1 MEAFS
6 LLKYWRGG
14 GGAAAISAAA
24 SARPAVSIT
33 TIAASA
39 LPSAEE
45 ETDEESADGDD
56 EGPFFDLEF
65 AVPDEEC
72 EGDVNEEDDA
82 ASSREGEER
91 EEVTDDDEGA
101 AEERE
106 FNFTVSSEGSCGDL
120 RADPSLP
127 LSPSDDL
134 FFKGRLVPL
143 ESSSLV
149 FNHAEAH
156 VKPHILP
163 VSLLKTKFRVLML
176 GLRRPK
182 HSSAAAPAGDP
193 LNGSVPAA
201 VPSPKHPHQRPSKLF
216 TVKFKVDEVPI
227 VSLFTRDNSS
237 RSTGSSNGRS
247 SKPQA
252 DECSAP
258 AAAAGEKKLSKELV
272 QKYLSKIKPLYVRVS
287 KRYTEKL
294 RFSGQLTTEGVV
306 SKEPPPA
313 QATTASP
320 AAVSGEDEVKASGET
335 ELAPASS
342 ALTSGAGAG
351 KAVQKPAQ
359 LGNLPAGLRVVCK
372 HLGKSRSASAAVA
385 AVPSPPPTL
394 ARRRD
399 DSLLQQ
405 QDGIQSAIA
414 HCKMSFNASKGWS
427 FSSSPTSTVFLLTA
441 LCNVCSMDLTMCPL
455 AAEAD
460 SSPLP
465 SKSELCVDRTAD
477 GSRMCCDGMREDCV

>member
-14 GGAAAISAAA
+14 GGAAALSAAA
-24 SARPAVSIT
+24 TARPAVSIT

-39 LPSAEE
+39 LPSAEDS
-45 ETDEESADGDD
+45 DEESADGDD

-72 EGDVNEEDDA
+72 EGDGNEDDDA
-82 ASSREGEER
+82 GSSREGEER
-91 EEVTDDDEGA
+91 EEVTDDEGA

-149 FNHAEAH
+149 FNHGEAH
-156 VKPHILP
+156 ARPHMLP

-182 HSSAAAPAGDP
+182 HVSAAAPAGEP
-193 LNGSVPAA
+193 FNGSVPAA
-201 VPSPKHPHQRPSKLF
+201 APSPKHPHQRPSKLF
-216 TVKFKVDEVPI
+216 TVKFKVEEVPI

-247 SKPQA
+247 SKQQG
-252 DECSAP
+252 DECGAP
-258 AAAAGEKKLSKELV
+258 AAVAGEKKLSKELV
-272 QKYLSKIKPLYVRVS
+272 QKYINKIKPLYVRVS
-287 KRYTEKL
+287 KRYAEKL
-294 RFSGQLTTEGVV
+294 RFSGQLTTEGAVT
-306 SKEPPPA
+306 KEAPVQAPTPPST
-313 QATTASP
+313 ATATDELEVKSAEAESAP
-320 AAVSGEDEVKASGET
+320 AAAAAAAV
-335 ELAPASS
+335 APASGTGI
-342 ALTSGAGAG
+342 A

-414 HCKMSFNASKGWS
+414 HCKMSFNASKGRF
-427 FSSSPTSTVFLLTA
+427 FSPPHLHILLLLLTSSQSHGSHQVCPFCRGRMLTASTVQERA
-441 LCNVCSMDLTMCPL
+441 LH
-455 AAEAD
+455 
-460 SSPLP
+460 
-465 SKSELCVDRTAD
+465 
-477 GSRMCCDGMREDCV
+477 